1 MAVTDQAAQ
10 PEPVRRPKPSP
21 LIERLA
27 RSDATSSLHVVWG
40 FFTIAAVMSAIGV
53 CFMPGADRRISMAM
67 TTPVDIDLPD
77 IPMRAERMESTESML
92 TKLDKDPQQAENE
105 RLLARV
111 KVLEEQLNGI
121 TGSIAKQSAQ
131 QHAGSTPQM
140 RSSATPAS
148 VSQPAPAPIP
158 QMATPQAATPSP
170 PPPAPLA
177 IPAATPAPPPL
188 QAAPAQTLAPLP
200 QTTAPAPAATPVQ
213 SAAAPAPQPVSRT
226 SFGLDLAKDTSLGAL
241 RAKWEQLRK
250 KHKMLEK
257 LSPQVTIRDGSGS
270 VELHLVVGPYINA
283 ADAARACAALIAAG
297 TPCDGGLYD
306 GQSLPPG

>member
-1 MAVTDQAAQ
+1 MTDQAAQ

-40 FFTIAAVMSAIGV
+40 FFTIAAVISAIGV
-53 CFMPGADRRISMAM
+53 CFMPGADRRISVAM
-67 TTPVDIDLPD
+67 TTPVNIDLPD

-92 TKLDKDPQQAENE
+92 TRFDKDPQQIEND

-111 KVLEEQLNGI
+111 KALEEQLSGI
-121 TGSIAKQSAQ
+121 TGSIAKQASQ
-131 QHAGSTPQM
+131 QAGSTPQM
-140 RSSATPAS
+140 RSSATPS
-148 VSQPAPAPIP
+148 VSQPPAQVPP
-158 QMATPQAATPSP
+158 MATPQVP
-170 PPPAPLA
+170 PAPAPLA
-177 IPAATPAPPPL
+177 IPAAPPPV
-188 QAAPAQTLAPLP
+188 QAAPAPPALAPLP
-200 QTTAPAPAATPVQ
+200 ATTAPVQ
-213 SAAAPAPQPVSRT
+213 TTAAPAPSPISRT

-257 LSPQVTIRDGSGS
+257 LSPQVTIRDANGS

-283 ADAARACAALIAAG
+283 ADAAKTCAALIAAG

>member
-1 MAVTDQAAQ
+1 MTDQAAQ
-10 PEPVRRPKPSP
+10 PEPVRRSQPSP

-40 FFTIAAVMSAIGV
+40 FFTIAAVVSAIGV
-53 CFMPGADRRISMAM
+53 CFMPGADRRISVAM
-67 TTPVDIDLPD
+67 TTPVDIDLPE

-92 TKLDKDPQQAENE
+92 TKFDKDPPQIENE

-111 KVLEEQLNGI
+111 KALEEQLSGI
-121 TGSIAKQSAQ
+121 TGSIAKQAS

-140 RSSATPAS
+140 RSSATPS
-148 VSQPAPAPIP
+148 VSQPSPAPVP
-158 QMATPQAATPSP
+158 QMATPQAA
-170 PPPAPLA
+170 PPAPA
-177 IPAATPAPPPL
+177 PIAASAATPAPSPV
-188 QAAPAQTLAPLP
+188 QAASAPTLAPLP
-200 QTTAPAPAATPVQ
+200 PTTAPVQTAAVQ
-213 SAAAPAPQPVSRT
+213 APQAASRT

-257 LSPQVTIRDGSGS
+257 LSPQVTIRDANGS

-283 ADAARACAALIAAG
+283 ADAAKTCAALIAAG